1 MDLCLMFVKN
11 LESLLYLHDQG
22 VIHRDIKGANILTT
36 KEGLV
41 KLADFGVATKTANLG
56 DLSVVGSPYW
66 MAPEIIELSGATT
79 SSDIWSVGCVV
90 IELLEGKPP
99 YHNLDPMPALFRIV
113 EDDHPPL
120 PESASPAVK
129 DFLMQCF
136 QKDSNL
142 RVSARKLLKHPW
154 IANVRKPNITTEFE
168 DAIRSVKEWN
178 EALKDAKF
186 ENHKRRR
193 SGSIK
198 SSATMPSKS
207 ISPLYCSA
215 SSPKIP
221 DFTPPTNTWENL
233 SSLGNS
239 LNQQNR
245 RLSVFL
251 EQAEVEGNNW
261 DNDFVD
267 SISFSQFTNTKS
279 FNADIQPKQSNYE
292 FYEDDNSQTVRPAQ
306 FSNGLKKNKNHS
318 VSKDQGNQITIK
330 DNISNTE
337 TNGFVDKSIKS
348 NGWENVQ
355 DTVIHLPKK
364 SLNNSTLESST
375 TISNDTDESKLR
387 TRHTRSHT
395 TNEVPVSINGVKKSS
410 NKHLSSL
417 PAQKS
422 TMSAPSS
429 PSSRYF
435 DIPGYQIS
443 NKAIISSSRVST
455 PVQYEFM
462 ELNELHQ
469 YQEFED
475 EQDYNQ
481 AFRDSDDDEDCINHT
496 LKLNAHDS
504 WRGDDS
510 SDEDDPFAELEEKFD
525 EMDLDAHIARDKY
538 ANACS
543 RLAELINFLQPT
555 ENEDKLLSSC
565 VQIIDLLTEHQE
577 LKNHFII
584 FHGVIPITEILEI
597 CVNTDLLSKLL
608 KIVNIIIADN
618 IDVQENFCLVGGIP
632 IIMSFT
638 SKRYLYKIRVEA
650 AIFIR
655 QICHTSPIILQ
666 MFISCQ
672 GLKILVDFLQE
683 EYSKHKEL
691 IWIAINGIYS
701 VFELQSSTPKNDF
714 CRLLAKIGVLDP
726 LAITL
731 HNVIMDDDPSAC
743 IFVDRI
749 VNIFLMFSRGDVY
762 VKEFMATRTRV
773 VTRIFENLYK
783 LPSHLIVAVLKC
795 IKNISMHS
803 NTLDALQKAKAI
815 QILTALLDKQ
825 VPLYVTE
832 ISNQVL
838 NAMFNLCRINKS
850 RQEEA
855 ARAGLIPHLVYFASN
870 NTPLRH
876 FAIPILCEMAHTGQ
890 TCRDLLWQNNVLQLY
905 LNLLVDKS
913 WQVSA
918 FEAILAWFQEETSN
932 VEPILLQ
939 QKNIELILE
948 AFVVAKANSFENILE
963 PLHIITQLSAPVTC
977 VLAQPTFFDRL
988 LHRFGHP
995 KPVVRLNLL
1004 RILKSICDV
1013 HPQRED
1019 VIKRYGLF
1027 EIIFKLS
1034 TEDPAVLIREL
1045 AKEILQQ

>member
-1 MDLCLMFVKN
+1 N
-11 LESLLYLHDQG
+11 
-22 VIHRDIKGANILTT
+22 
-36 KEGLV
+36 
-41 KLADFGVATKTANLG
+41 
-56 DLSVVGSPYW
+56 
-66 MAPEIIELSGATT
+66 
-79 SSDIWSVGCVV
+79 
-90 IELLEGKPP
+90 
-99 YHNLDPMPALFRIV
+99 
-113 EDDHPPL
+113 
-120 PESASPAVK
+120 
-129 DFLMQCF
+129 
-136 QKDSNL
+136 
-142 RVSARKLLKHPW
+142 
-154 IANVRKPNITTEFE
+154 
-168 DAIRSVKEWN
+168 
-178 EALKDAKF
+178 
-186 ENHKRRR
+186 
-193 SGSIK
+193 
-198 SSATMPSKS
+198 
-207 ISPLYCSA
+207 
-215 SSPKIP
+215 
-221 DFTPPTNTWENL
+221 
-233 SSLGNS
+233 
-239 LNQQNR
+239 
-245 RLSVFL
+245 
-251 EQAEVEGNNW
+251 
-261 DNDFVD
+261 
-267 SISFSQFTNTKS
+267 
-279 FNADIQPKQSNYE
+279 
-292 FYEDDNSQTVRPAQ
+292 
-306 FSNGLKKNKNHS
+306 
-318 VSKDQGNQITIK
+318 
-330 DNISNTE
+330 
-337 TNGFVDKSIKS
+337 
-348 NGWENVQ
+348 
-355 DTVIHLPKK
+355 
-364 SLNNSTLESST
+364 
-375 TISNDTDESKLR
+375 
-387 TRHTRSHT
+387 
-395 TNEVPVSINGVKKSS
+395 
-410 NKHLSSL
+410 
-417 PAQKS
+417 
-422 TMSAPSS
+422 
-429 PSSRYF
+429 
-435 DIPGYQIS
+435 
-443 NKAIISSSRVST
+443 
-455 PVQYEFM
+455 
-462 ELNELHQ
+462 
-469 YQEFED
+469 
-475 EQDYNQ
+475 
-481 AFRDSDDDEDCINHT
+481 
-496 LKLNAHDS
+496 
-504 WRGDDS
+504 
-510 SDEDDPFAELEEKFD
+510 FD

-555 ENEDKLLSSC
+555 ENEDKLISSC

-608 KIVNIIIADN
+608 KMVNIIIADN

-638 SKRYLYKIRVEA
+638 SKRYLYEIRVEA

-731 HNVIMDDDPSAC
+731 HNVLMDDDPSAC

-838 NAMFNLCRINKS
+838 NTMFNLCRINKS

-918 FEAILAWFQEETSN
+918 FEAILAWFQEETSK

-963 PLHIITQLSAPVTC
+963 PLHLITQLSAPVTC
-977 VLAQPTFFDRL
+977 VLAQSTFFDRL

-1027 EIIFKLS
+1027 EIIVKLS

>member
-1 MDLCLMFVKN
+1 MGTINNYQLSKECLGKGSFGSVYKALNMVTGEAVAIKQFGKFPEN
-11 LESLLYLHDQG
+11 LVALYVSQVLEGLLYLHDQG

-154 IANVRKPNITTEFE
+154 ISNVRKPNITTEFE
-168 DAIRSVKEWN
+168 DAIKSVKEWN

-186 ENHKRRR
+186 ENHKKKR
-193 SGSIK
+193 SASIK

-207 ISPLYCSA
+207 RSSLFSTTSPQ
-215 SSPKIP
+215 IP

-233 SSLGNS
+233 SSTNLISNS
-239 LNQQNR
+239 LNQQNN

-251 EQAEVEGNNW
+251 ELPEVEGNNW

-267 SISFSQFTNTKS
+267 SISFSQIV
-279 FNADIQPKQSNYE
+279 DIQNRQPISNSDIRNKQSNYE
-292 FYEDDNSQTVRPAQ
+292 SFEDDNSQTVRPSQ
-306 FSNGLKKNKNHS
+306 FNHNGIKNLHSILKNP
-318 VSKDQGNQITIK
+318 DE
-330 DNISNTE
+330 DNIEING
-337 TNGFVDKSIKS
+337 GFVDKC
-348 NGWENVQ
+348 NGFVESVQ
-355 DTVIHLPKK
+355 DTIIHLPSKS
-364 SLNNSTLESST
+364 SLNNSNSIL
-375 TISNDTDESKLR
+375 NTDEIKR
-387 TRHTRSHT
+387 YTRHTRSHT
-395 TNEVPVSINGVKKSS
+395 TNEAPVSINGIINGVKKCSKKPPPPLS
-410 NKHLSSL
+410 PQKSSL
-417 PAQKS
+417 LT
-422 TMSAPSS
+422 TMSAPAS
-429 PSSRYF
+429 PASRPQYDIQLSNKILINSSR
-435 DIPGYQIS
+435 
-443 NKAIISSSRVST
+443 
-455 PVQYEFM
+455 
-462 ELNELHQ
+462 
-469 YQEFED
+469 
-475 EQDYNQ
+475 
-481 AFRDSDDDEDCINHT
+481 
-496 LKLNAHDS
+496 
-504 WRGDDS
+504 DDS

-525 EMDLDAHIARDKY
+525 EMDMDAHIARDKY

-543 RLAELINFLQPT
+543 RLAELINFLQPN
-555 ENEDKLLSSC
+555 ESEDKLISSC

-608 KIVNIIIADN
+608 KIINIIIADN
-618 IDVQENFCLVGGIP
+618 IDIQENFCLVGGIP

-638 SKRYLYKIRVEA
+638 SKRYLYEIRVEA

-731 HNVIMDDDPSAC
+731 HNVIMDDDPSAS
-743 IFVDRI
+743 IYVDRI

-773 VTRIFENLYK
+773 VTRIFEDLYK
-783 LPSHLIVAVLKC
+783 LPPYLIVAILKC

-838 NAMFNLCRINKS
+838 NTMFNLCRINKS

-855 ARAGLIPHLVYFASN
+855 ARAGLIPHLVHFASN

-890 TCRDLLWQNNVLQLY
+890 VCRDLLWQNNVLQLY
-905 LNLLVDKS
+905 LNLLIDKS

-932 VEPILLQ
+932 VESILLQ
-939 QKNIELILE
+939 PKNVKLILD
-948 AFVVAKANSFENILE
+948 AFVAAKANSFENILE
-963 PLHIITQLSAPVTC
+963 PLHIITQLSAPLTC
-977 VLAQPTFFDRL
+977 VLVQPKFFDRL

-1013 HPQRED
+1013 HPQREA

-1027 EIIFKLS
+1027 EIIFKIS

-1045 AKEILQQ
+1045 AKEILQQGYFSLKKNGC